1 MAFKKVKGNI
11 TEMKTDA
18 IVNAANSQLARGGG
32 VCGAIFRAA
41 ASDTL
46 QEDCRKLAPCPT
58 GQAVITDGYG
68 LPARYI
74 VHTVGPVWN
83 GGGNGEEKLLRSAYT
98 SAMEQAWR
106 KGCRSI
112 SFPLISAGIYGYPK
126 DEAMRVAEEAIE
138 EFTEEHDME
147 VYLVLF

>member
-1 MAFKKVKGNI
+1 M
-11 TEMKTDA
+11 
-18 IVNAANSQLARGGG
+18 
-32 VCGAIFRAA
+32 
-41 ASDTL
+41 
-46 QEDCRKLAPCPT
+46 
-58 GQAVITDGYG
+58 ITDGYG